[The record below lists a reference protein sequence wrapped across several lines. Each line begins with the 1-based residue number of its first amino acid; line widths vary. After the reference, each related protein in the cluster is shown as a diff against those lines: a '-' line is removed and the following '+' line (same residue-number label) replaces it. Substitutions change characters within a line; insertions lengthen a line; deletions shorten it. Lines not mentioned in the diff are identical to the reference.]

1 MARFKVTTVTGDETS
16 VEADLY
22 KDSEN
27 GQWVDF
33 IRKGKGAGYNDP
45 EQVLRLRAQNIAV
58 IERLEQD

>member
-1 MARFKVTTVTGDETS
+1 MTRFKVTTVTGEETE

-33 IRKGKGAGYNDP
+33 IRKGKGTGYNDP
-45 EQVLRLRAQNIAV
+45 EQVLRLRSQNIAV
-58 IERLEQD
+58 IERLEQE